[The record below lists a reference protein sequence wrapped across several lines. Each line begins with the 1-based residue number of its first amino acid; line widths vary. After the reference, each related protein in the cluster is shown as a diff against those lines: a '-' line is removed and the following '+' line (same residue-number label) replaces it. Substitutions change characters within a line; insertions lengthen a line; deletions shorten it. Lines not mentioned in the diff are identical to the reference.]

1 MLTTFADAQSIAEA
15 FVAARQKA
23 LGFASYPGKL
33 PSDLDQAYVIQDAAI
48 ALRGGAPVGWK
59 VGRINTPWLERLS
72 VNRLA
77 GPIFASHV
85 KNGVA
90 DSPVTGNIFRDGF
103 GAVEAEFLFR
113 IGRTPE
119 AGKTSFSLTEAA
131 DLIDSVFIGIEVAS
145 SPFPGINS
153 LGPLVTISD
162 FGDNNGLIIGKEI
175 PDWRESGLESWLV
188 EAQIDGQ
195 SVGQGQASAFPDGPV
210 GSVQFLLENL
220 ITRGI
225 TITPGMLVSTGAA
238 SGVHEITDGQHF
250 EVHFD
255 NFGRIECTIK
265 YATA

>member
-1 MLTTFADAQSIAEA
+1 MLTTFADAQSIAEV

-23 LGFASYPGKL
+23 RGFSSYPGKL
-33 PSDLDQAYVIQDAAI
+33 PSDLEQAYAIQDAAI

-103 GAVEAEFLFR
+103 GAVEAEF
-113 IGRTPE
+113 
-119 AGKTSFSLTEAA
+119 
-131 DLIDSVFIGIEVAS
+131 
-145 SPFPGINS
+145 PFPGINS